1 MRSIGR
7 TTADSQN
14 DSWLSSST
22 HNTPPSAL
30 PPPQAL
36 TKLPCFQ
43 PGYNG
48 HQEPGQKNLPWLMIF
63 FARPFA
69 LGVSA
74 NLKSFSRRI
83 DFFFQTNFF
92 ARVHMIRAFSAALIL
107 YYRSAT
113 MRFQVARPRLCVCLF
128 VSMGHP
134 LRRMWPFLRPR
145 TWYTAIPNRKVQGF
159 TGKSL

>member
-1 MRSIGR
+1 M
-7 TTADSQN
+7 
-14 DSWLSSST
+14 
-22 HNTPPSAL
+22 
-30 PPPQAL
+30 AL
-36 TKLPCFQ
+36 TFKWKIYWIDCDEISWIIALQKLYILAKRLGYQVVFFNPQSSILQ
-43 PGYNG
+43 PSLFRRPLPNCPVFRPGNNG

-107 YYRSAT
+107 YYFRDAS
-113 MRFQVARPRLCVCLF
+113 MSFKEARPKVFVCLF
-128 VSMGHP
+128 VLETLWEGYDHS
-134 LRRMWPFLRPR
+134 
-145 TWYTAIPNRKVQGF
+145 Y
-159 TGKSL
+159 